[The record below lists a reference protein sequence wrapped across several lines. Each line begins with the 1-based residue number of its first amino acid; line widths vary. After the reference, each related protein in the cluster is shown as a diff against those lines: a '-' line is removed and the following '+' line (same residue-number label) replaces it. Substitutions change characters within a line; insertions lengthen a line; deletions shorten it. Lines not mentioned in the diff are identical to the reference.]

1 MPASLTQSLP
11 QSSPIESTQNHPLT
25 EVEVEDTPEHP
36 QPGTNPVPPIL
47 GTQERSAT
55 LESLFEALSRTPMP
69 ENTLGTPPFPAPRAP
84 TNRALEPP
92 TQRHFRTALPRP
104 AITDPVIAGPNA
116 PMTVL
121 PPSTPGNQ
129 RPPRLS
135 IAGRILMFFG
145 YGRNN
150 RARKELVSVIWAL
163 VVDFSQIVAI
173 ITLLT
178 VSTHSKSPT
187 IPIQNEWDACN
198 KPLGIWD
205 ALWVVRLSLD
215 VWLSVWRWSRERTK
229 RLQDESTGHPN
240 NEGEAQTRAHPNP
253 TLPARRHGHAAQR
266 NTNNPS
272 DGPSQA
278 TPTPYPRVYAR
289 LSLLGST
296 FTLVWFVLAQIFV
309 YSSTNSCR
317 HSSPHLWWLTFGV
330 LSVMYL
336 MILEVVLVAILVF
349 VVGPIL
355 FLFWSILLLCL
366 GRHPS
371 QNPHHFTPDIGQ
383 LPRSF
388 VDKIPLVFYIP
399 PPPDQPAMPVTIPSD
414 LHTYPPKSPDP
425 PRRFHFFG
433 RRASS
438 TGGISRM
445 GASSGKGGSKRPLTW
460 EDNWVRGEYPFVQL
474 DGHRASCAICLLDF
488 QEPKRVSEGAL
499 KTVED
504 KTDSEAHAHREEN
517 EVPTAGENEEEVEEE
532 GDVTEQATS
541 PYSLNGDNLRLQD
554 AGQGAQPL
562 RLLKCGHV
570 FHKTC
575 VDPWLIDVSGRC
587 PVCQRPV
594 RGSEPEETAAAT
606 DENARPSRRRWF
618 RRSRRRGPA

>member
-1 MPASLTQSLP
+1 MPASPTQP
-11 QSSPIESTQNHPLT
+11 SPRSPRIESTNDHPLA
-25 EVEVEDTPEHP
+25 VVADTPEHP
-36 QPGTNPVPPIL
+36 QPGTIPIPPIL
-47 GTQERSAT
+47 GLQERSAT
-55 LESLFEALSRTPMP
+55 LESLLEALNRATMP
-69 ENTLGTPPFPAPRAP
+69 ENPTLNTTPSSHPRAAM
-84 TNRALEPP
+84 NRPQEPP
-92 TQRHFRTALPRP
+92 SHRHVRP
-104 AITDPVIAGPNA
+104 VIPDPVIAGPNA
-116 PMTVL
+116 PMAVL

-129 RPPRLS
+129 RQQRLS

-150 RARKELVSVIWAL
+150 RARKELVSAIWAL
-163 VVDFSQIVAI
+163 AVDFSQIIAI

-178 VSTHSKSPT
+178 ISTHSESPT
-187 IPIQNEWDACN
+187 IRNLNEWDACG
-198 KPLGIWD
+198 KPLGIWN

-215 VWLSVWRWSRERTK
+215 VWLSIWRWSRERTK
-229 RLQDESTGHPN
+229 RLLDESAGHVVN
-240 NEGEAQTRAHPNP
+240 DVEAQTRTYPNAAP
-253 TLPARRHGHAAQR
+253 PGGRRHGPAVQR
-266 NTNNPS
+266 SANNPS
-272 DGPSQA
+272 ESPSSQA

-317 HSSPHLWWLTFGV
+317 KSSPHLWWLTFGV

-383 LPRSF
+383 VPRSV
-388 VDKIPLVFYIP
+388 VDKLPLVLYIP
-399 PPPDQPAMPVTIPSD
+399 PPPDQPSKPVTIPSD

-425 PRRFHFFG
+425 PRRFNFF
-433 RRASS
+433 RRRGTS
-438 TGGISRM
+438 TGGTRKT
-445 GASSGKGGSKRPLTW
+445 GAGAAKGGPKRPLTW
-460 EDNWVRGEYPFVQL
+460 EDNWERGEYPFVQL
-474 DGHRASCAICLLDF
+474 DVHRASCAICLLDF
-488 QEPKRVSEGAL
+488 QEPKRVSVGDL
-499 KTVED
+499 KTVEV
-504 KTDSEAHAHREEN
+504 KTDSEAQAQAQGGNEAIGGRE
-517 EVPTAGENEEEVEEE
+517 GEVEEE
-532 GDVTEQATS
+532 VGDVTERTTS
-541 PYSLNGDNLRLQD
+541 PASLNGDHLRLQD
-554 AGQGAQPL
+554 AGEGAQPL

-570 FHKTC
+570 FHKIC
-575 VDPWLIDVSGRC
+575 VDPWLLDVSGRC

-594 RGSEPEETAAAT
+594 RGSEPEEMTVGP
-606 DENARPSRRRWF
+606 DQDARPSRRRWF

>member
-1 MPASLTQSLP
+1 MPASPVLSLP
-11 QSSPIESTQNHPLT
+11 QSSRIESSHNHPLT
-25 EVEVEDTPEHP
+25 EVADTPELP
-36 QPGTNPVPPIL
+36 QPGTIPITPIP
-47 GTQERSAT
+47 GVQERSAT
-55 LESLFEALSRTPMP
+55 LESLLEALNRASMS
-69 ENTLGTPPFPAPRAP
+69 ENTTLHPTPLPPRAVAYRP
-84 TNRALEPP
+84 QEPHGH
-92 TQRHFRTALPRP
+92 RHVLP
-104 AITDPVIAGPNA
+104 DPVIAGPNP
-116 PMTVL
+116 PMAVL

-129 RPPRLS
+129 RQPRLS
-135 IAGRILMFFG
+135 IAGRILVFFG

-163 VVDFSQIVAI
+163 TVDFSQIVAI

-178 VSTHSKSPT
+178 ISTHSKSPT
-187 IPIQNEWDACN
+187 IPNLNEWDACG
-198 KPLGIWD
+198 KPLGIWN

-215 VWLSVWRWSRERTK
+215 VWLSIWRWSRERTK
-229 RLQDESTGHPN
+229 RLQDESTGHAN
-240 NEGEAQTRAHPNP
+240 SDGEAQTRTYPNVP
-253 TLPARRHGHAAQR
+253 PPGGRRHGPAVQR
-266 NTNNPS
+266 NADNPS
-272 DGPSQA
+272 GGPSQP

-289 LSLLGST
+289 LSLMGST
-296 FTLVWFVLAQIFV
+296 FTLVWFVLSQIFV
-309 YSSTNSCR
+309 YSSTNTCR
-317 HSSPHLWWLTFGV
+317 PASPHLWWLTFGV

-383 LPRSF
+383 VPRSV
-388 VDKIPLVFYIP
+388 VDKLPLVLYIP
-399 PPPDQPAMPVTIPSD
+399 PPPDQPPKPVSFPTN
-414 LHTYPPKSPDP
+414 LHTYPPKSADPP
-425 PRRFHFFG
+425 PRRFGFF
-433 RRASS
+433 RRRGTSP
-438 TGGISRM
+438 GGTTKN
-445 GASSGKGGSKRPLTW
+445 GAGKGGPKRPLTW
-460 EDNWVRGEYPFVQL
+460 EDNWERGEYPFVQL

-488 QEPKRVSEGAL
+488 QEPKRIGGVGSL

-504 KTDSEAHAHREEN
+504 KTDLEVQAQAEDEAEAAAAEN
-517 EVPTAGENEEEVEEE
+517 EAIDGQDDDDDDEVEEVG
-532 GDVTEQATS
+532 GDVTEQTTA
-541 PYSLNGDNLRLQD
+541 NGDNLRLQD

-575 VDPWLIDVSGRC
+575 VDPWLLDVSGRC

-594 RGSEPEETAAAT
+594 RGTEPEETSAGT
-606 DENARPSRRRWF
+606 NQDARPSRRRWF

>member
-1 MPASLTQSLP
+1 MA
-11 QSSPIESTQNHPLT
+11 
-25 EVEVEDTPEHP
+25 
-36 QPGTNPVPPIL
+36 
-47 GTQERSAT
+47 
-55 LESLFEALSRTPMP
+55 
-69 ENTLGTPPFPAPRAP
+69 
-84 TNRALEPP
+84 
-92 TQRHFRTALPRP
+92 
-104 AITDPVIAGPNA
+104 
-116 PMTVL
+116 VL

-129 RPPRLS
+129 RQPRLS
-135 IAGRILMFFG
+135 IAGRILVFFG

-163 VVDFSQIVAI
+163 TVDFSQVSYIHSLYVLPSATP
-173 ITLLT
+173 ITSNL
-178 VSTHSKSPT
+178 
-187 IPIQNEWDACN
+187 NEWDACG
-198 KPLGIWD
+198 KPLGIWN

-215 VWLSVWRWSRERTK
+215 VWLSIWRWSPLHTYTPCTALAMRMPMGKPRHAPIRMS
-229 RLQDESTGHPN
+229 RLQVEGDTGP
-240 NEGEAQTRAHPNP
+240 
-253 TLPARRHGHAAQR
+253 AAQR
-266 NTNNPS
+266 SADNPS
-272 DGPSQA
+272 GGPSQP
-278 TPTPYPRVYAR
+278 TPTPYPRIYAR

-296 FTLVWFVLAQIFV
+296 FTLVWFVLSQIFV
-309 YSSTNSCR
+309 YSSTNTCR

-383 LPRSF
+383 VPRSV
-388 VDKIPLVFYIP
+388 VDKLPLVLYIP
-399 PPPDQPAMPVTIPSD
+399 PPPDQPPKPVSFPSN

-425 PRRFHFFG
+425 PRRFAFF
-433 RRASS
+433 RRRGSS
-438 TGGISRM
+438 PG
-445 GASSGKGGSKRPLTW
+445 
-460 EDNWVRGEYPFVQL
+460 DNWERGEYPFVQL

-488 QEPKRVSEGAL
+488 QEPKRVGGVGVS

-504 KTDSEAHAHREEN
+504 KTDSEAQAAAENGAEAAAAEN
-517 EVPTAGENEEEVEEE
+517 EAIDGQDEEDEVEEVG
-532 GDVTEQATS
+532 GDVTEQTTT
-541 PYSLNGDNLRLQD
+541 PVSLNGDNLRLQD

-575 VDPWLIDVSGRC
+575 VDPWLLDVSGRC

-594 RGSEPEETAAAT
+594 RGSEPEETTAGGGSEEAGGEDPHNRA
-606 DENARPSRRRWF
+606 
-618 RRSRRRGPA
+618 